1 MKRICLLRGTALL
14 PVCSLPGTG
23 RRNEGNGAAGAGRW
37 KVFLWLCV
45 REDWRVEKGGV
56 GVSKKRGR
64 GILICTPKVRHK
76 TFGVFFMKYSYE
88 QRLIIVSRVK
98 QGELIAH
105 LSKEYHI
112 NEIQTLAW
120 VRMWDKYGRS
130 GLEQQPHCRPAVKL
144 KEEVVRLILEKGVP
158 LVHVRIE
165 YRIGKTALQRWVST
179 VRKYGYEALNQS
191 KRRGKPQKELMGR
204 PKKKEP
210 QTELERLQAENLRL
224 RAENALLKKAKAL
237 VEAKKAQILLNG
249 REPSTN

>member
-1 MKRICLLRGTALL
+1 MAVYITLYKDSGIGEGFSFFGKRLERTYNDGESGCE
-14 PVCSLPGTG
+14 CSG
-23 RRNEGNGAAGAGRW
+23 EGGCPSFVG
-37 KVFLWLCV
+37 
-45 REDWRVEKGGV
+45 EDRPFGK
-56 GVSKKRGR
+56 
-64 GILICTPKVRHK
+64 LYCTPKVRHK

-112 NEIQTLAW
+112 NKTQILAW
-120 VRMWDKYGRS
+120 VRMWDKYGPS
-130 GLEQQPHCRPAVKL
+130 GLEQQPHCRPTVKL

-158 LVHVRIE
+158 LSHVRIE

-179 VRKYGYEALNQS
+179 VRKYGYEALAPS
-191 KRRGKPQKELMGR
+191 KRQGRALKEPMGR

-237 VEAKKAQILLNG
+237 VEAKKAQALLNG

>member
-1 MKRICLLRGTALL
+1 MKKLLIMIIA
-14 PVCSLPGTG
+14 SLTSVLTMYGQDKKWRFAVVGDTYAPQAYTIKKIIPSLID
-23 RRNEGNGAAGAGRW
+23 N
-37 KVFLWLCV
+37 KVEVVLFV
-45 REDWRVEKGGV
+45 Y
-56 GVSKKRGR
+56 
-64 GILICTPKVRHK
+64 CTPKVRHK

-112 NEIQTLAW
+112 NKTQILAW
-120 VRMWDKYGRS
+120 VRMWDKYGPS
-130 GLEQQPHCRPAVKL
+130 GLEQQPHCRPTVKL

-158 LVHVRIE
+158 LSHVRIE

-179 VRKYGYEALNQS
+179 VRKYGYEALAPS
-191 KRRGKPQKELMGR
+191 KRQGRALKEPMGR

-237 VEAKKAQILLNG
+237 VEAKKAQALLNG

>member
-1 MKRICLLRGTALL
+1 MSEATTRVLSFKETVKSG
-14 PVCSLPGTG
+14 SLS
-23 RRNEGNGAAGAGRW
+23 
-37 KVFLWLCV
+37 LY
-45 REDWRVEKGGV
+45 
-56 GVSKKRGR
+56 
-64 GILICTPKVRHK
+64 CTPKVRHK

-112 NEIQTLAW
+112 NKTQILAW
-120 VRMWDKYGRS
+120 VRMWDKYGPS
-130 GLEQQPHCRPAVKL
+130 GLEQQPHCRPTVKL

-158 LVHVRIE
+158 LSHVRIE

-179 VRKYGYEALNQS
+179 VRKYGYEALAPS
-191 KRRGKPQKELMGR
+191 KRQGRALKEPMGR

-237 VEAKKAQILLNG
+237 VEAKKAQALLNG